1 MTNVFAPVSLGKLLA
16 LIEERALVI
25 SQKWPEIGLM
35 TQDEASRNTEQ
46 SNDSK
51 NNFSRKH
58 ANYIRYS
65 LIQYIGNIGP
75 KTIIEGKQ
83 L

>member
-1 MTNVFAPVSLGKLLA
+1 MK
-16 LIEERALVI
+16 RR
-25 SQKWPEIGLM
+25 EIL
-35 TQDEASRNTEQ
+35 
-46 SNDSK
+46 NDRMIAK
-51 NNFSRKH
+51 NDFSRKH

-65 LIQYIGNIGP
+65 LTILIQYIGNIGP